1 MTDRLL
7 SLPNNTVCCRSKSL
21 YGRLLGTLLLSS
33 LLAPETDVSSA
44 GAGRTCPACHAP
56 LDYHIHRSW
65 SAAIVLLINL
75 ERQAGQDIGKH
86 CQLDLKSLSSIQL
99 QGQHYRL
106 RAAMVHRGASADAGH
121 YVAFVKQKDCWVRYN
136 DGDTPQRLSS
146 APVAV
151 ATHSRLLVYERCGV
165 ARLLYAVLLCFR
177 ILPQCSR

>member
-1 MTDRLL
+1 VSVFQQHDPTEIYVKVL
-7 SLPNNTVCCRSKSL
+7 SPAFEREWAAA
-21 YGRLLGTLLLSS
+21 SS
-33 LLAPETDVSSA
+33 TDVSSA

-165 ARLLYAVLLCFR
+165 ARLLYA
-177 ILPQCSR
+177 